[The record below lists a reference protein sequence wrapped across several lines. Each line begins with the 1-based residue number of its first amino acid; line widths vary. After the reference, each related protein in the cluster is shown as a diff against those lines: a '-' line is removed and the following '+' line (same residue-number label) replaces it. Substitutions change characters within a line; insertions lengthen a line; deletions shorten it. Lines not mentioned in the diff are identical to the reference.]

1 MLASGPFNSTINL
14 LTRVWSAFIVPCE
27 CGGGV
32 EFWGSFRSNLRAYVQ
47 GQQCRSG
54 QIAPLARRGVRHGEA
69 SYPGSWS
76 PVHDR
81 PCALSEGLPIGMML
95 VGKKCDETTILKAAR
110 AFEGTEAYAV
120 RPEGAKSASS

>member
-1 MLASGPFNSTINL
+1 MLASGPSNSTINL
-14 LTRVWSAFIVPCE
+14 LTRVWSTFIVPCE

-32 EFWGSFRSNLRAYVQ
+32 GFWGSFRSNLRTYVQ

-54 QIAPLARRGVRHGEA
+54 QIAPLARRGVQHGEA

-76 PVHDR
+76 TVHDR
-81 PCALSEGLPIGMML
+81 PLRLLRRSAIGMML
-95 VGKKCDETTILKAAR
+95 VGKKRDETTILKAAR
-110 AFEGTEAYAV
+110 AFEGTKAYAV

>member
-1 MLASGPFNSTINL
+1 MLVSGPLNNTINL
-14 LTRVWSAFIVPCE
+14 LTRVWSTFIVPCE

-32 EFWGSFRSNLRAYVQ
+32 EFWGSFRSNLRTYVQ

-120 RPEGAKSASS
+120 SPEGAKSASS

>member
-1 MLASGPFNSTINL
+1 MIRRPPRSTL
-14 LTRVWSAFIVPCE
+14 FPYTTL
-27 CGGGV
+27 
-32 EFWGSFRSNLRAYVQ
+32 FRS
-47 GQQCRSG
+47 RSG

-76 PVHDR
+76 PVYDR

-95 VGKKCDETTILKAAR
+95 VGKKCDETTILKVAR